1 MHGNIVNVRTDSI
14 ANRRAVSSSLR
25 SLAEMLLFITDVVF
39 GTRNNASAL
48 DASDSLCDLDA
59 GQDWVRTKC
68 AG

>member
-1 MHGNIVNVRTDSI
+1 
-14 ANRRAVSSSLR
+14 
-25 SLAEMLLFITDVVF
+25 MLLFITDVVF